1 MKEAALN
8 EEACA
13 PERTPMKPGDKVY
26 VTKYALTDGIRL
38 SEVQRSYAVDCKYI
52 SVRGYTLSAVAG
64 RDAHATWP
72 EALAAAEQMRTKK
85 IASLRK
91 QIEKLEAMT
100 FEEPK
105 Q

>member
-1 MKEAALN
+1 
-8 EEACA
+8 
-13 PERTPMKPGDKVY
+13 MKPGDKVY

-38 SEVQRSYAVDCKYI
+38 SEVVRLSPYDCKYI
-52 SVRGYTLSAVAG
+52 SVRGYALSVMAG
-64 RDAHATWP
+64 RNAHATWS

-91 QIEKLEAMT
+91 QIAKLEAMT

>member
-1 MKEAALN
+1 
-8 EEACA
+8 
-13 PERTPMKPGDKVY
+13 MKPGNKVY
-26 VTKYALTDGIRL
+26 VTKYAMTDGIRL
-38 SEVQRSYAVDCKYI
+38 SEVVCSSPHDCKYI
-52 SVRGYTLSAVAG
+52 NVRGYTLSAVAG

-91 QIEKLEAMT
+91 QIEKLEKLE
-100 FEEPK
+100 FKEPK